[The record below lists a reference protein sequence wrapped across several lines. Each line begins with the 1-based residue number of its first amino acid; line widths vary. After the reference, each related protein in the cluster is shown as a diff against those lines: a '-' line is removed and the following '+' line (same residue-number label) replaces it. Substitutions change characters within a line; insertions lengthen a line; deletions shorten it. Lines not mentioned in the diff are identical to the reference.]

1 MPRSVVKGR
10 EWYQDDEVAAEYED
24 KRFSG
29 GGRLIDDREKDA
41 VLDALDPADDDRIL
55 ELACGTGRF
64 TATLADAGA
73 EVVGL
78 DVSGP
83 MLRRGARKAAATG
96 VADRVSFCRGDAARL
111 PFPDDAF
118 DAALA
123 MRFFHLAD
131 RPVTFLR
138 ELRRVTDG
146 PIVFDTFRRYS
157 TRSIYTWLLPMGSR
171 LYSRRE
177 VDQLVADADCE
188 LVDEA
193 HDFVLPYGL
202 YRALPF
208 DVAHPLRRLDLTIGE
223 ALGELPASVS
233 YWTIE
238 Q

>member
-1 MPRSVVKGR
+1 MKGR
-10 EWYQDDEVAAEYED
+10 EWYQDDDVAAAYED

-41 VLDALDPADDDRIL
+41 VLDALDPDDEDRIL

-73 EVVGL
+73 AVVGL

-83 MLRRGARKAAATG
+83 MLRRGARKAAANG
-96 VADRVSFCRGDAARL
+96 VADRAAFCRGDAARL

-118 DAALA
+118 DASLA

-177 VDQLVADADCE
+177 VDQLLADADCTLAGE
-188 LVDEA
+188 T

-202 YRALPF
+202 YRALPLG
-208 DVAHPLRRLDLTIGE
+208 VAEPLRDLDRAIGG
-223 ALGELPASVS
+223 AIGELPASVS
-233 YWTIE
+233 YWTVT